1 MNLKLRKFLD
11 FDIQMFAE
19 EADNDSDEG
28 AGVPLTDGTD
38 NANSTKVDKVDEPID
53 KTKAFSAR
61 LKEKTKEIEDSYSK
75 KFEEK
80 LLNVAKLNGFS
91 SWEEM
96 EKHNRVNALQTAGI
110 EDVDKFEETLNNL
123 INQSPEV
130 LKAKEI
136 VERNKA
142 KENETKLAE
151 ELSKINKLD
160 PSISSLDDIS
170 KLDNCKEIIDK
181 LNGGYSL
188 YDAYVLANFDNI
200 RSDVKEAGK
209 RTAIDNIN
217 SKSHMK
223 TATGGS
229 GQHINIPDDVLA
241 MYRKNLKGW
250 TDAQIREHYEKQFK
264 EV

>member
-1 MNLKLRKFLD
+1 MNLELCKFLD
-11 FDIQMFAE
+11 FNIQMFAE
-19 EADNDSDEG
+19 EADNGSEEG
-28 AGVPLTDGTD
+28 LGVPLTDGTD
-38 NANSTKVDKVDEPID
+38 NADSTNGNKVDEPVD

-96 EKHNRVNALQTAGI
+96 EKHNRVNALQNAGV
-110 EDVDKFEETLNNL
+110 EDVDKFEETLKNL
-123 INQSPEV
+123 ISQSPEV
-130 LKAKEI
+130 LEAKEI

-142 KENETKLAE
+142 KESENKLAE
-151 ELSKINKLD
+151 ELSKINKID
-160 PSISSLDDIS
+160 SSISTLDDIS
-170 KLDNCKEIIDK
+170 KLENCKEIIDK
-181 LNGGYSL
+181 INGGYSL
-188 YDAYVLANFDNI
+188 YDAYVLANFDTI
-200 RSDVKEAGK
+200 RTDVKEAGK

-229 GQHINIPDDVLA
+229 GQHVNIPEDVLA
-241 MYRKNLKGW
+241 MYRKNLRGW
-250 TDAQIREHYEKQFK
+250 SDAQIREHYEKQFK